1 VLRRIKREY
10 CKNLL
15 IYPYRLFK
23 IPSIVLYLSILAI
36 DSGLVN
42 FFFIIGFVKKNVK
55 NTQAKLKKRKDNFF

>member
-42 FFFIIGFVKKNVK
+42 FFLSLDS
-55 NTQAKLKKRKDNFF
+55 LKKMSKIHKQN